1 MTSPKVVTAILN
13 WNGKKWLEKFL
24 PSVVATTYE
33 NHEVCVIDNGSTDDS
48 VAFLESTYP
57 QVTIVKLD
65 ANYGF
70 TGGYNRGMTHVEGD
84 YFAIL
89 NSDVEVTP
97 NWLNPMV
104 KRLEENPHIGV
115 CQPKLLQYNQKDHF
129 EYAGACGGFIDR
141 FGFPFCRGRLFFTE
155 EKDEGQYND
164 ARPVFW
170 ATGAAMFI
178 RARLFKEFNGFDEDF
193 FAHMEE
199 IDLCWRIQNSGHEI
213 WVEPESVAYH
223 VGGATLGKENPKK
236 TYLNFRNNLMMMAKN
251 LPLGNAFPRIFL
263 RMVIDGQ
270 AAVKELFGGNAS
282 FFWAIGKAHWHF
294 YLSLPKIARKRKQ
307 LPTKIKM
314 RTLHGVMVRSVVWWY
329 FAKGVKKFSGLDFGR
344 KDV

>member
-13 WNGKKWLEKFL
+13 WNGKSWLEKFL
-24 PSVVATTYE
+24 PSVVATTYS

-48 VAFLESTYP
+48 VAFLETTYP
-57 QVTIVKLD
+57 EVTIVKLD

-70 TGGYNRGMTHVEGD
+70 TGGYNKGMEHVDGD

-97 NWLNPMV
+97 NWLDPLV
-104 KRLEENPHIGV
+104 KRLEENPKIGV
-115 CQPKLLQYNQKDHF
+115 CQPKLLQYHQKDHF

-178 RARLFKEFNGFDEDF
+178 RAKLFKQFKGFDEDF

-270 AAVKELFGGNAS
+270 AAVKELFGGNAP

-344 KDV
+344 